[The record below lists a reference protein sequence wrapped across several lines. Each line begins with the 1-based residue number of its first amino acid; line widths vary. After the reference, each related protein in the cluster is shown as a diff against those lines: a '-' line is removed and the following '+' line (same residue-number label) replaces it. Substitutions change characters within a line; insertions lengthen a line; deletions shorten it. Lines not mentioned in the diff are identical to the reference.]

1 MYFTNDWDSGKC
13 YCGNNNIG
21 ESMENSNI
29 SAKWNV
35 QNEPNKSKRK
45 GIFTLLCC

>member
-29 SAKWNV
+29 SARWNV